1 MTTDDLEYLLAVA
14 QHRNIG
20 RAAEALGLTQPA
32 LTRAVARIEALAGQQ
47 LFSRHPRGME
57 PTPAGEIF
65 LQRAR
70 QMLSAFDDAM
80 RELQQ
85 LKAGRV
91 GLLRVGYSPSVD
103 EDVMVRASRALL
115 LERPAAQLRLV
126 ERLTVALMTEL
137 AGAQLDLLVG
147 PVLQPLPDDCEATLL
162 YDSRMHVI
170 ADLEHPLCRAGSAT
184 LEQLS
189 EQQWLLSDA
198 GNPLR
203 REMDALMG
211 ASGLPPIAVRV
222 ESDALTQT
230 QFRMLRGTQMLGLC
244 SDWWLKTLGPLGLA
258 RVDAPEVRI
267 QRQIAVIR
275 RRGAYVSPLSQR
287 FTELLLAEIGRR
299 APRRAGTVIS
309 GSAAAARPGAPA
321 SA

>member
-32 LTRAVARIEALAGQQ
+32 LTRAVARIETLAGQR

-57 PTPAGEIF
+57 PTPAGEMF

-70 QMLSAFDDAM
+70 QMLAAYDDAM

-85 LKAGRV
+85 LRLGRI

-115 LERPAAQLRLV
+115 LERPAAQLRLI
-126 ERLTVALMTEL
+126 ERLTMTLMHELVAS
-137 AGAQLDLLVG
+137 QLDLLVG
-147 PVLQPLPDDCEATLL
+147 PVLQSMPEDLEVTLL

-170 ADLEHPLCRAGSAT
+170 ADLEHPLCRAGGAT
-184 LEQLS
+184 LAQLS
-189 EQQWLLSDA
+189 EQSWLLSDVN
-198 GNPLR
+198 NPLR
-203 REMDALMG
+203 RDIDALMR
-211 ASGLPPIAVRV
+211 AAGLPSINVRV

-244 SDWWLKTLGPLGLA
+244 SDWWLKSLPPLGLG
-258 RVDAPEVRI
+258 RIDAPEVRI
-267 QRQIAVIR
+267 QRQIGVMR
-275 RRGAYVSPLSQR
+275 RRGAYVSPLSER

-299 APRRAGTVIS
+299 APRRAGVPL
-309 GSAAAARPGAPA
+309 SASAGAARPGAPA
-321 SA
+321 SE